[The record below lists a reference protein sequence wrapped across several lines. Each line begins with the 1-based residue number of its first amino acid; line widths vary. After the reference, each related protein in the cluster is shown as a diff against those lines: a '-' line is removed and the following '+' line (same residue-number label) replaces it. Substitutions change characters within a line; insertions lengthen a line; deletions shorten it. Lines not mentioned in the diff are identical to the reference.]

1 MAINWSNVNVPT
13 IIAVGTLFWYMAQD
27 NANIKSQLSE
37 QERYAVV
44 RSQATDKNF
53 ADLNAQV
60 KQMQDLPFRM
70 GAQEA
75 KTAALWDRVDRLADA
90 ILSNQ
95 EALRKDFNSAVDVIR
110 KDFSGLSTKVE
121 VLDSKMDSIIDKPRQ
136 GAALSTPPRL

>member
-13 IIAVGTLFWYMAQD
+13 IIAVGSLFWYMAQD
-27 NANIKSQLSE
+27 NANIKSQLTE
-37 QERYAVV
+37 QERFAGV
-44 RSQATDKNF
+44 RSQTTDRNF

-75 KTAALWDRVDRLADA
+75 KTGALSDRVDRLADA
-90 ILSNQ
+90 ILANQ
-95 EALRKDFNSAVDVIR
+95 EALRRDFNSAVEVIR

-121 VLDSKMDSIIDKPRQ
+121 VLDSKMDSIIDKPRE
-136 GAALSTPPRL
+136 GSYRPPRP

>member
-1 MAINWSNVNVPT
+1 
-13 IIAVGTLFWYMAQD
+13 MAQD
-27 NANIKSQLSE
+27 NANIKSQLTE
-37 QERYAVV
+37 QERYAGV
-44 RSQATDKNF
+44 RSQMTDKNF

-75 KTAALWDRVDRLADA
+75 KTASLSDRVDRLADA
-90 ILSNQ
+90 ILANQ
-95 EALRKDFNSAVDVIR
+95 EALRKDFNSAVEVIR

-136 GAALSTPPRL
+136 GASIPMQPRL

>member
-27 NANIKSQLSE
+27 NANIKSQLAE

-44 RSQATDKNF
+44 RGQAADKNF

-70 GAQEA
+70 GSQEA
-75 KTAALWDRVDRLADA
+75 KTSALSDRVDRLADA
-90 ILSNQ
+90 ILANQ
-95 EALRKDFNSAVDVIR
+95 EALRKDFNSAVEVIR

-121 VLDSKMDSIIDKPRQ
+121 VLDSKMDSMLEKPRQ
-136 GAALSTPPRL
+136 GAFLPMPPRL